1 MVMAK
6 EGFPDQRLPPGFRFH
21 PTDEELLLYFL
32 KRRICRRRILTD
44 VIGETDVYKWDPDDL
59 PELSKLKTGDRQWFF
74 FSPMDRKY
82 PNGRRTNRATKHG
95 YWKTTGKDRTV
106 TCNSRDVG
114 VKKTLVFYK
123 GRAPT
128 GERTDWVMHEYT
140 LGEMELSRCQSAQDY
155 YALYKV
161 FKKSG
166 PGPKNGE
173 QYGAPFNEE
182 DWADDECFGTNLPVE
197 QEKSRKNVNDV
208 GLINDPKPNDVLRD
222 LPPLIDGLEEFLK
235 YIADEPS
242 LTELLPVDNSYVDK
256 LVGNEDTAN
265 ALLDHSAGE
274 VYLPV
279 QTATLFSVPPL
290 HNEQANF
297 DPIHSWTLQPQLHEA
312 TEVTSAPV
320 VEEDFLED
328 FLEMND
334 LDGSEFSV
342 NQNLDKPVE
351 NCGSQQ
357 VVDFDGLNEFEL
369 YQDAAMFLHDMGAIG
384 VSQGAEQATNHVANG
399 IINPTEASQMINQQ
413 LYLNEGNEFNHQ
425 LWSHDLR
432 WCSTVNPTEASQ
444 SANLPL
450 TSGMVY
456 GNHFEDHPV
465 GANLN
470 QNNIQ
475 DDATNSSFS
484 SALWVFMESI
494 PATPASDA
502 ESALVNK
509 AFERMSSFK
518 RLRLNARNVKVASGN
533 TSATSTRS
541 GKSKNGL
548 YRLFCFSLIGVLCAI
563 LWMFV
568 HRSLIVVGRKSCHY
582 FGIFMKSRESN
593 IIVYYK

>member
-6 EGFPDQRLPPGFRFH
+6 QGFPDQRLPPGFRFH
-21 PTDEELLLYFL
+21 PTDEELVLYYL
-32 KRRICRRRILTD
+32 KKRICRRRILTD

-59 PELSKLKTGDRQWFF
+59 PELSKLKTGDRLWFF
-74 FSPMDRKY
+74 FSPRDRKY
-82 PNGRRTNRATKHG
+82 PNGGRTNRATKHG
-95 YWKTTGKDRTV
+95 YWKATGKDRTI

-140 LGEMELSRCQSAQDY
+140 MDEMELSRCQSAQDY
-155 YALYKV
+155 YALYKL

-182 DWADDECFGTNLPVE
+182 DWADDECVGTNLHVE

-208 GLINDPKPNDVLRD
+208 GLIDDPKPNDVLPD
-222 LPPLIDGLEEFLK
+222 LPPPIDGLEEFLK
-235 YIADEPS
+235 HIADEPS

-256 LVGNEDTAN
+256 EDTAS
-265 ALLDHSAGE
+265 ALLDHPAGE

-297 DPIHSWTLQPQLHEA
+297 DPIHSVTLQPQLHEA
-312 TEVTSAPV
+312 TEVTSAPVNEWNPKV

-334 LDGSEFSV
+334 LDGSELSV
-342 NQNLDKPVE
+342 NQNFDKPVE
-351 NCGSQQ
+351 NLGSQQ
-357 VVDFDGLNEFEL
+357 FVDFDGLNEFEL
-369 YQDAAMFLHDMGAIG
+369 YQDSAMFLHDMGAIG
-384 VSQGAEQATNHVANG
+384 VGQGTEQAANHVANG
-399 IINPTEASQMINQQ
+399 IINPLYTDFGDQMINNQQ

-432 WCSTVNPTEASQ
+432 CSTVNPTEASQ

-450 TSGMVY
+450 TSGVVY
-456 GNHFEDHPV
+456 GNHLENHPV

-484 SALWVFMESI
+484 SALWAFMESI
-494 PATPASDA
+494 PATPASAA
-502 ESALVNK
+502 ESVLVNK
-509 AFERMSSFK
+509 AFERMSSFR

-533 TSATSTRS
+533 TSATSRRS

-548 YRLFCFSLIGVLCAI
+548 YRLFCFSLLGLLCAI
-563 LWMFV
+563 LWMFIGA
-568 HRSLIVVGRKSCHY
+568 S
-582 FGIFMKSRESN
+582 
-593 IIVYYK
+593 

>member
-32 KRRICRRRILTD
+32 KRRICRRQILTD

-95 YWKTTGKDRTV
+95 YWKTTGKDRTI

-208 GLINDPKPNDVLRD
+208 GLINDPKPNDVLPD

-242 LTELLPVDNSYVDK
+242 LTELVPVDNSYVDK

-274 VYLPV
+274 TYLPV
-279 QTATLFSVPPL
+279 QTATLFSLPPL

-320 VEEDFLED
+320 VEEDFLEG

-334 LDGSEFSV
+334 LDGSELSV
-342 NQNLDKPVE
+342 NYNLDKPVE
-351 NCGSQQ
+351 NYGSQQ

-384 VSQGAEQATNHVANG
+384 VGQGAGQATNHVANS
-399 IINPTEASQMINQQ
+399 IINPSEVSQMINQQ
-413 LYLNEGNEFNHQ
+413 SYLNEGNEFNHQ

-432 WCSTVNPTEASQ
+432 WCSTVNLTEASQ

-484 SALWVFMESI
+484 SALWVFIESI
-494 PATPASDA
+494 PATPASAA

-509 AFERMSSFK
+509 AFERMSSFI
-518 RLRLNARNVKVASGN
+518 RRIRLNARNVKVASGN
-533 TSATSTRS
+533 TSATSRRS
-541 GKSKNGL
+541 GKSKNG
-548 YRLFCFSLIGVLCAI
+548 LFCFSLIGVLCAI

-593 IIVYYK
+593 IVYYK

>member
-6 EGFPDQRLPPGFRFH
+6 EGLPDQRLPPGFRFH
-21 PTDEELLLYFL
+21 PTDEELVLYYL
-32 KRRICRRRILTD
+32 KRKICRRRILTD

-74 FSPMDRKY
+74 FSPRDRKY
-82 PNGRRTNRATKHG
+82 PNSGRTNRATKHG
-95 YWKTTGKDRTV
+95 YWKATGKDRTI

-140 LGEMELSRCQSAQDY
+140 MDEMELSRCQSAQDY

-182 DWADDECFGTNLPVE
+182 DWADDECVGTNLHVE
-197 QEKSRKNVNDV
+197 QEKSGKNVNDV
-208 GLINDPKPNDVLRD
+208 GLIDDPKPNDVL
-222 LPPLIDGLEEFLK
+222 PPPIDGLEEFLK
-235 YIADEPS
+235 HMADEPS
-242 LTELLPVDNSYVDK
+242 LTELLPIDNSYVDK

-265 ALLDHSAGE
+265 VLLDHSAGE

-297 DPIHSWTLQPQLHEA
+297 DLIHSETLQPQLHEA
-312 TEVTSAPV
+312 TEVTSAPVSERNPKV

-334 LDGSEFSV
+334 LDGPELSV
-342 NQNLDKPVE
+342 NQNVDKPVE
-351 NCGSQQ
+351 NLGSQQ
-357 VVDFDGLNEFEL
+357 FVDFDGLNEFEL
-369 YQDAAMFLHDMGAIG
+369 YQDVAMFLHDMGAIG
-384 VSQGAEQATNHVANG
+384 VGQGAEQAANHVANG
-399 IINPTEASQMINQQ
+399 VINPLSTDFDDQMINQQ
-413 LYLNEGNEFNHQ
+413 SYLNEGNEFNQQ

-432 WCSTVNPTEASQ
+432 CSTVNPAEASQ

-450 TSGMVY
+450 TSGALRQMDDMELHVILPN
-456 GNHFEDHPV
+456 GENSFALVVMGKFEPASRAQELYWLYTLQD
-465 GANLN
+465 
-470 QNNIQ
+470 I

-484 SALWVFMESI
+484 SALWAFMESI
-494 PATPASDA
+494 PATPASAA
-502 ESALVNK
+502 ESVLVNK
-509 AFERMSSFK
+509 AFERMSSFR
-518 RLRLNARNVKVASGN
+518 RLRLNARNVKVASGA
-533 TSATSTRS
+533 S
-541 GKSKNGL
+541 
-548 YRLFCFSLIGVLCAI
+548 
-563 LWMFV
+563 
-568 HRSLIVVGRKSCHY
+568 
-582 FGIFMKSRESN
+582 
-593 IIVYYK
+593 

>member
-6 EGFPDQRLPPGFRFH
+6 EGLSDQRLPPGFRFH
-21 PTDEELLLYFL
+21 PTDEELVLYYL
-32 KRRICRRRILTD
+32 KRKICRRRILTD

-74 FSPMDRKY
+74 FSPRDRKY
-82 PNGRRTNRATKHG
+82 PNSGRTNRATKHG
-95 YWKTTGKDRTV
+95 YWKATGKDRTI

-140 LGEMELSRCQSAQDY
+140 MDEMELSRCQSAQDY

-182 DWADDECFGTNLPVE
+182 DWADDECVGTNLHVE
-197 QEKSRKNVNDV
+197 QEKSGKNVSDV
-208 GLINDPKPNDVLRD
+208 GLIDDPKPNDVL
-222 LPPLIDGLEEFLK
+222 PPPIDGLEEFLK
-235 YIADEPS
+235 HIADEPS

-256 LVGNEDTAN
+256 LVGNEDTASV
-265 ALLDHSAGE
+265 LLDHAAGE

-290 HNEQANF
+290 HNEQDNF
-297 DPIHSWTLQPQLHEA
+297 DSIHSGTLQPQFHEA
-312 TEVTSAPV
+312 TEVASAPVSERNPKV

-334 LDGSEFSV
+334 LDGPELSV
-342 NQNLDKPVE
+342 NQNFDKPAE
-351 NCGSQQ
+351 NLGSQQ
-357 VVDFDGLNEFEL
+357 FVDFDDGLNEFEL

-384 VSQGAEQATNHVANG
+384 VGQGAEQAANHVANG
-399 IINPTEASQMINQQ
+399 IINPLSTDFGDQMINNQQ
-413 LYLNEGNEFNHQ
+413 SYLNEGNEFNHQ

-432 WCSTVNPTEASQ
+432 CSTVNPTEASQ
-444 SANLPL
+444 NANLPL
-450 TSGMVY
+450 TSGVVY
-456 GNHFEDHPV
+456 GNHLENHPV

-484 SALWVFMESI
+484 SALWAFMESI
-494 PATPASDA
+494 PATPASAA
-502 ESALVNK
+502 ESVLVNK
-509 AFERMSSFK
+509 AFERMSSFR

-533 TSATSTRS
+533 TSATSRRS

-548 YRLFCFSLIGVLCAI
+548 YRLICFSLLGVSCAI
-563 LWMFV
+563 LW
-568 HRSLIVVGRKSCHY
+568 
-582 FGIFMKSRESN
+582 IFIGAS
-593 IIVYYK
+593 